1 MNYSVIVPYKDIV
14 DLVVRAV
21 NSVPDRADIEI
32 IVINNGTT
40 DLPVSLFADR
50 SNIRI
55 LSAAQGK
62 GAGAARNVGIEL
74 AKGKW
79 LLMLDA
85 DDFFT
90 PKAFDSMD
98 QYVSSESDIVFFYTT
113 SCDSDTLALSDRHHD
128 TNELIDAY
136 LQNGDEGGL
145 RYGWSSPWAKMIKR
159 SLVMEHA
166 IRCDETHV
174 ANDVLFSVKTGYQAK
189 RIEATKET
197 VYCVTTRQG
206 SLTMTPS
213 LKNLNERIDTFIRF
227 NTFLKEHHIKEYRK
241 SIMFLIRTIALS
253 YGYREA
259 MKTLWRSI
267 RFGNNPFI
275 GITRWIKTAQK
286 IKHHED
292 CNH

>member
-1 MNYSVIVPYKDIV
+1 MTYSIIIPYKDII
-14 DLVVRAV
+14 DLVIRAV

-40 DLPVSLFADR
+40 DLPMSLFADR
-50 SNIRI
+50 TNIRI

-74 AKGKW
+74 AEGKW

-90 PKAFDSMD
+90 PDAFEIMD
-98 QYVSSESDIVFFYTT
+98 RYSSSEADIVFFYATG
-113 SCDSDTLALSDRHHD
+113 CDSDTLVPSDRHHE

-136 LQNGDEGGL
+136 LQTGDEGGL

-166 IRCDETHV
+166 IRCDETQV
-174 ANDVLFSVKTGYQAK
+174 ANDVLFSVKTGYWAQK
-189 RIEATKET
+189 IEAVKDT
-197 VYCVTTRQG
+197 VYCITTRQG
-206 SLTMTPS
+206 SLTKTPS
-213 LKNLNERIDTFIRF
+213 LKNLNERIDTSIRF
-227 NTFLKEHHIKEYRK
+227 NAFLKEHHIKNYRK
-241 SIMFLIRTIALS
+241 SIMFLVRSIAHN

-259 MKTLWRSI
+259 LKAIKRSI
-267 RFGNNPFI
+267 QASNNPLT
-275 GITRWIKTAQK
+275 GITRWVKTAQK
-286 IKHHED
+286 IKQHD
-292 CNH
+292 